1 MKNKIAFPGLGI
13 GEFTVNEVA
22 FTIFGRDVAW
32 YGVIIAIGMVIAV
45 GYIMW
50 RTTQYKGI
58 KPDDVIDFALFVIV
72 FGVIGARLYYVIFD
86 PTPSYHSFI
95 DVIAIWEGG
104 LAIYGGIIAGA
115 ITAIIVCLVKKIHIP
130 CFFDMLAPAVMIAQS
145 IGRWGNFVN
154 GEAYGGVTD
163 IFIRM
168 ELNGVCV
175 HPTFLYES
183 LWNLVGFIL
192 LNVFYNKRKF
202 DGQIVL
208 GYLTWYGLGRGFIEG
223 LRTDSLYIGPLRV
236 SQLVGFISFAVALGI
251 MIYFLITKKAP
262 KYASASYR
270 EGADEENTSEGN
282 FDISQITDKVKGFF
296 ARFKKESKNENN
308 SENNETSSPV
318 NGDSDKKENENG
330 TDN

>member
-1 MKNKIAFPGLGI
+1 MENKIAFPGLGI
-13 GEFTVNEVA
+13 EEFTLDRVA

-32 YGVIIAIGMVIAV
+32 YGVIIAIGMIVAV

-86 PTPSYHSFI
+86 PTPNYHSFI

-115 ITAIIVCLVKKIHIP
+115 ATAIVVCLVKKIRIP

-183 LWNLVGFIL
+183 LWNLLGFIL
-192 LNVFYNKRKF
+192 LNIFYKKRKF

-208 GYLTWYGLGRGFIEG
+208 GYLAWYGLGRGFIEG
-223 LRTDSLYIGPLRV
+223 LRTDSLYIGSLRV
-236 SQLVGFISFAVALGI
+236 SQLVGFLSFALALLS
-251 MIYFLITKKAP
+251 MLYFWFIKKAP
-262 KYASASYR
+262 RYESASYKP
-270 EGADEENTSEGN
+270 EGESDEKSEDSFAELFAKIKDFFTN
-282 FDISQITDKVKGFF
+282 KTDKKEETNAPADGESSEKGD
-296 ARFKKESKNENN
+296 NE
-308 SENNETSSPV
+308 
-318 NGDSDKKENENG
+318 NGDSD
-330 TDN
+330 